1 MKIIEI
7 NERGIRVIE
16 DKEIINQAIF
26 QTVDEIPYEISE
38 LLSIYDEKGKIELN
52 INLELDTTIIDEI
65 KISLKNEGWKIQ
77 ENKKIK
83 KQYLIFNGIFLGI
96 TIIYFIS
103 MNILSSGYEEAVYT
117 KEKIKENLRK
127 SVLEINKKID
137 KFNENKIDEKEVE
150 NDEFLTEKDFHR
162 YLNFISTLSIKA
174 KIKFNEI
181 EFQKDKILIKGESF
195 ELEEIFKLKQFIS
208 DNIQVK
214 EARFDYIKREGE
226 KILFLIEF
234 ENH

>member
-83 KQYLIFNGIFLGI
+83 
-96 TIIYFIS
+96 
-103 MNILSSGYEEAVYT
+103 
-117 KEKIKENLRK
+117 
-127 SVLEINKKID
+127 
-137 KFNENKIDEKEVE
+137 
-150 NDEFLTEKDFHR
+150 
-162 YLNFISTLSIKA
+162 A
-174 KIKFNEI
+174 K
-181 EFQKDKILIKGESF
+181 
-195 ELEEIFKLKQFIS
+195 
-208 DNIQVK
+208 
-214 EARFDYIKREGE
+214 RF
-226 KILFLIEF
+226 
-234 ENH
+234 